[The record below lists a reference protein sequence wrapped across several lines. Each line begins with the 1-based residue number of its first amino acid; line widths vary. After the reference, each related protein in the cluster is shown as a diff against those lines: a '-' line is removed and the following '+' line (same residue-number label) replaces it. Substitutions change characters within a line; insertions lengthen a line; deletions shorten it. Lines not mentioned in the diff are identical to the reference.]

1 MMDLKSTLKREV
13 EKAFLKKAAD
23 KILPM
28 DEAPKPKLGKKA
40 KIAGLLGI
48 IATVAAAGAQY
59 LGG

>member
-1 MMDLKSTLKREV
+1 MMDFKSKLKQEA
-13 EKAFLKKAAD
+13 EKVLLKKAVG

-40 KIAGLLGI
+40 KLAALLGA
-48 IATVAAAGAQY
+48 IATLAAAGAQY

>member
-1 MMDLKSTLKREV
+1 MMDFKSKLKQEA
-13 EKAFLKKAAD
+13 EKVILKKAAG

-40 KIAGLLGI
+40 KLAALLGA
-48 IATVAAAGAQY
+48 IATLAAAGAQY

>member
-1 MMDLKSTLKREV
+1 LKKEA
-13 EKAFLKKAAD
+13 EKAVLKKAAG

-40 KIAGLLGI
+40 KIAGILGV
-48 IATVAAAGAQY
+48 IATLAAAGAQY